1 MTRAGRRNGQP
12 LPVSDGADEGRRR
25 PKRRRLR
32 KIILAAVSG
41 GIIVAT
47 FAYFLPTIA
56 DYGAVWGIVKTLSWP
71 QVGAL
76 IGATVLNLATFA
88 PPWMITLPGLSFLRA
103 MQMTQAST
111 ALSIVV
117 PGGVAVG
124 AAGSIGMLRAW
135 RFRAAEIA
143 RAVTLTSLW
152 NQFMNLLFPIVA
164 VFLLTIHGDQTA
176 ALATAAFIGVAVLG
190 IVVAAFTLVLVS
202 NRLAHDMGDVVARLT
217 NWALRKIRRD
227 PVAWGGE
234 SFSRFRRDAGDFLE
248 RRWHLLTLA
257 ALAGSLTVFAVL
269 LVSLRVMG
277 VTASQVSLIE
287 AFAAWSLVRIIA
299 SIPITPGGFGVV
311 ELGLTGALVGFGGHN
326 APVVATVLVYRFLTV
341 VPTLVLGL
349 VAAFTWRRG
358 QRRPEP
364 VELTVNG

>member
-1 MTRAGRRNGQP
+1 VSGGAEDGR
-12 LPVSDGADEGRRR
+12 GRS
-25 PKRRRLR
+25 KRRLR
-32 KIILAAVSG
+32 KIILAAISG
-41 GIIVAT
+41 GIIIAT

-56 DYGAVWGIVKTLSWP
+56 NYGAVWGVVKTLSWE

-76 IGATVLNLATFA
+76 IGATALNLVTFA

-117 PGGVAVG
+117 PG
-124 AAGSIGMLRAW
+124 AAGSIAMLRVW
-135 RFRAAEIA
+135 GFRAADIA

-164 VFLLTIHGDQTA
+164 VFLLTISGDQTA

-190 IVVAAFTLVLVS
+190 VVVGAFVLVLVS
-202 NRLAHDMGDVVARLT
+202 NRLANDVGDAIARLT
-217 NWALRKIRRD
+217 SWGLRKIRRR
-227 PVAWGGE
+227 PVSWGGE

-248 RRWHLLTLA
+248 QRWHVLTLS
-257 ALAGSLTVFAVL
+257 ALAGSLTVFGVL

-277 VTASQVSLIE
+277 VSAAQVSLDE
-287 AFAAWSLVRIIA
+287 AFASWALVRLIA

-311 ELGLTGALVGFGGHN
+311 ELGLTGTLVGFGGHN
-326 APVVATVLVYRFLTV
+326 APVVAAVLVYRFLTV

-349 VAAFTWRRG
+349 VGAFTWRRG

-364 VELTVNG
+364 VEVIANS